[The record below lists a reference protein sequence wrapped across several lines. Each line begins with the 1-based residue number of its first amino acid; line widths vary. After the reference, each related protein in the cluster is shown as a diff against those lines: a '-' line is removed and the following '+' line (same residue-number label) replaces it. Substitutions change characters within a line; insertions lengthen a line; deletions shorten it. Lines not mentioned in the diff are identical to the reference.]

1 MSSDDRFPTARR
13 RFRPPVAF
21 VASTLILLLVAG
33 AAFAVEDEAPKA
45 QKTASMTLHWYPQT
59 QFAGYYMAR
68 EKGFFL
74 KRGIDM
80 EIRRGGADVD
90 VVEELRSGR
99 TLFSTMFLTGAL
111 RFRSEELRL
120 VNVGQIVNRSNLLIV
135 AKKKSG
141 IKTVK
146 DLNGRKMSLWGDHF
160 SGAYKKLFGAK
171 GIWPVVRPQFFSVD
185 LFLRGAVDAC
195 NAMSYNEYVRILQ
208 AGRRPSD
215 LTVISLREEGYDFP
229 EDGIYCL
236 EATWK
241 DDPQLCRDV
250 RDASLE
256 GWRYA
261 AAHPDEAVDL
271 IMKLADEVGYT
282 VNRLLLRSMLL
293 SILPS
298 IFPESSESGVL
309 PWTPGLLSRS
319 AYESTVAM
327 MNEVFVG
334 DQWNVSYDVFHPIG
348 LEAAAR
354 IPAEASPD
362 AR

>member
-1 MSSDDRFPTARR
+1 MSSGDRLPTARR
-13 RFRPPVAF
+13 RFRSPAAF
-21 VASTLILLLVAG
+21 VAPVLLFLLVAA
-33 AAFAVEDEAPKA
+33 AAFAAASFAAEDASKA
-45 QKTASMTLHWYPQT
+45 LKKASLTLHWYPQT

-68 EKGFFL
+68 EKGFFAQ
-74 KRGIDM
+74 RGIDM

-111 RFRSEELRL
+111 RFRTEAIRL

-141 IKTVK
+141 IRTVK

-160 SGAYKKLFGAK
+160 AGAYKKLFAAK
-171 GIWPVVRPQFFSVD
+171 GIWPVIRPQFFSVD

-195 NAMSYNEYVRILQ
+195 NAMTYNEYVRILQ
-208 AGRRPSD
+208 AGHRPDD

-236 EATWK
+236 EATWTG
-241 DDPQLCRDV
+241 DPQLCRDV

-271 IMKLADEVGYT
+271 ILKLADEVGYT

-309 PWTPGLLSRS
+309 PWVPGALSRKS
-319 AYESTVAM
+319 YENTVAM

-334 DQWNVSYDVFHPIG
+334 DQWNVSYDIFHPVG
-348 LEAAAR
+348 VEAA
-354 IPAEASPD
+354 EVSPD